1 MALVSDEEWVEYKSK
16 FDKSYEAEEDLMR
29 RELYAKAKARIDE
42 HNRKFEKG
50 EVTWKMGINHLA
62 DLTPEEFAQRC
73 GGRAPPH

>member
-1 MALVSDEEWVEYKSK
+1 
-16 FDKSYEAEEDLMR
+16 MR
-29 RELYAKAKARIDE
+29 RRIYAESKARIEE

-73 GGRAPPH
+73 GKKVPPN